1 MDIGFDRFSI
11 VYKDTV
17 LISFFQMPQK
27 SFINIMTNV
36 SVCYS
41 MAYAAARAHNATKRK
56 EKLQIKFN
64 LIKFLMKTK

>member
-1 MDIGFDRFSI
+1 
-11 VYKDTV
+11 
-17 LISFFQMPQK
+17 
-27 SFINIMTNV
+27 MTNV